1 MNSSVVINITRKRE
15 NPPTEWRLLPLRV
28 DDAFMSMAIDEALLK
43 LNAEG
48 KSPNTVRFWRWL
60 PSTVS
65 IGCFQSVEREVDLG
79 AAKKYGV
86 DVVRRITGGGAV
98 FHDYD
103 GELTYSVVCGQD
115 DVPDDIIGSYE
126 LICGGLVRGFE
137 RLGLRADF
145 KPVNDVQVNG
155 KKISGSAQTRRWGS
169 VLQHGTILIDPDVR
183 LMFELLKVS
192 PEKIS
197 DKFISSVYE
206 RVTTVARELGRKPGF
221 GEVREAMSMGFADA
235 LDVRLVGGEL
245 TREELELAVLLK
257 SKYASRDWLNK
268 KR

>member
-1 MNSSVVINITRKRE
+1 
-15 NPPTEWRLLPLRV
+15 
-28 DDAFMSMAIDEALLK
+28 MAIDEALLR

-48 KSPNTVRFWRWL
+48 KSPNTARFWRWQ

-65 IGCFQSVEREVDLG
+65 IGCFQRVEREVDLEV
-79 AAKKYGV
+79 ARKYGT
-86 DVVRRITGGGAV
+86 DVVRRITGGGSV

-103 GELTYSVVCGQD
+103 GELTYSVVCGQG
-115 DVPDDIIGSYE
+115 DVPDDIIESYK
-126 LICGGLVRGFE
+126 LICGGLVQGFAQ
-137 RLGLRADF
+137 LGLRAEF

-169 VLQHGTILIDPDVR
+169 MLQHGTVLISPDVR

-197 DKFISSVYE
+197 DKFIASVFE
-206 RVTTVARELGRKPGF
+206 RVTTVERELGRKPSF
-221 GEVREAMSMGFADA
+221 EQVREAMVKGFEKS
-235 LDVRLVGGEL
+235 LGVKLSEGEF
-245 TREELELAVLLK
+245 TDEELALAAEFK
-257 SKYASRDWLNK
+257 PKYASDDWLR

>member
-1 MNSSVVINITRKRE
+1 MQ
-15 NPPTEWRLLPLRV
+15 EWRLLPMRI

-48 KSPNTVRFWRWL
+48 KSQNTVRFWRWL

-65 IGCFQSVEREVDLG
+65 IGCFQSLEREVDIQV
-79 AAKKYGV
+79 AKKYGV

-98 FHDYD
+98 FHDNG
-103 GELTYSVVCGQD
+103 GELTYSVVCGQG
-115 DVPDDIIGSYE
+115 DVPADIIESYK

-137 RLGLRADF
+137 RLGLRAEF

-169 VLQHGTILIDPDVR
+169 VLQHGTVLISPDVR
-183 LMFELLKVS
+183 KMFELLKVS

-197 DKFISSVYE
+197 DKFIASVFE
-206 RVTTVARELGRKPGF
+206 RVTTVERELGRKPSFEDVRGAMTEGF
-221 GEVREAMSMGFADA
+221 GKA
-235 LDVRLVGGEL
+235 LGVELVEDEP
-245 TREELELAVLLK
+245 TKEELELAAKLEP
-257 SKYASRDWLNK
+257 KYASNEWTR